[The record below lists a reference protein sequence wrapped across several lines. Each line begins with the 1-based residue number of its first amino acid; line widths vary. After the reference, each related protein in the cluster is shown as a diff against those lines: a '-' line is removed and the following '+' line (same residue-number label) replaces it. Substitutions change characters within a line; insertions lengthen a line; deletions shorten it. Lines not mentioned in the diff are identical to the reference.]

1 MMCTFM
7 CLGPQCW
14 LLAGRRC
21 WILAGPLCAVS
32 HHLLVQPGL
41 PFMVAGMFQEVKQEA
56 ARHFEAQAPE
66 LAQFHSCHILL
77 VEINQK
83 ATLDSRGVAKELQNI
98 VAIFFNQ
105 GQQTFSFFCHFSSK
119 CHSDGTYYILA
130 EMNSMF
136 WYFYYIQLETI
147 TSR

>member
-7 CLGPQCW
+7 CLGPRCW
-14 LLAGRRC
+14 LLAG
-21 WILAGPLCAVS
+21 PLCVVS
-32 HHLLVQPGL
+32 HHLLVQPRL

-77 VEINQK
+77 VEINHK
-83 ATLDSRGVAKELQNI
+83 ATLDSRGVGKELKNI

-105 GQQTFSFFCHFSSK
+105 GQQTFSFCHFSSK
-119 CHSDGTYYILA
+119 CHSEGTYQTLA